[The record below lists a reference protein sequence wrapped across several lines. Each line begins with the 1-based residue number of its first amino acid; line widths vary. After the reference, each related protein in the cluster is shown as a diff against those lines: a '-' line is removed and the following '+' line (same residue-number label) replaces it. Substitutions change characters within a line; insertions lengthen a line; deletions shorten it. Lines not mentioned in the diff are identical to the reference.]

1 MSVMDNSELIAAL
14 RAVPG
19 VSDADVT
26 PDADGGLGTLRLD
39 LEAGVDEAAVA
50 SSVGRVLR
58 EQFGL
63 GVDAD
68 RVQVV
73 EDAVVDHAPL
83 PSLPE
88 QRSSA
93 ARPAIARMHLVSSG
107 LDVTASVTLSSG
119 EATASGEARGAASQT
134 GVHRAVATATLRAVE
149 LLVDGQVR
157 FELDHLEVTP
167 MGTER
172 TVVVALT
179 LLTGRGAERL
189 TGAAGVREDV
199 RQAVIRATLD
209 ALNRRLE
216 ILLTEV

>member
-1 MSVMDNSELIAAL
+1 MDNSELIAAL

-50 SSVGRVLR
+50 SSVGRLLR

-73 EDAVVDHAPL
+73 EDAIVEHAPI
-83 PSLPE
+83 PALPE
-88 QRSSA
+88 QRTGQ
-93 ARPAIARMHLVSSG
+93 RPSIARMHLVSSG

-119 EATASGEARGAASQT
+119 EATATGEARGAASQH

-149 LLVDGQVR
+149 QLVDGQVR
-157 FELDHLEVTP
+157 LELDHLEVTP

-172 TVVVALT
+172 TVVIALT
-179 LLTGRGAERL
+179 LLTSRGAERL

-216 ILLTEV
+216 VLLSEV